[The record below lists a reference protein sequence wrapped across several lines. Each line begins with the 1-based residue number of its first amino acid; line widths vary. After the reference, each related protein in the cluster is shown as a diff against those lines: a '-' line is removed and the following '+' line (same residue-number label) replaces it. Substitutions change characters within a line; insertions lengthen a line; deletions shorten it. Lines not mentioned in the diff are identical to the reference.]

1 MARKTM
7 TLEHIDYSL
16 ARWKTRLKRAMTAID
31 KLEKQRKRLVKAQ
44 TDLAVAPPTATRP
57 VRRDILQQTGEGD
70 MVIKKVEPP
79 KPYGEVLDEMDHQAK
94 YQPAVEDE
102 IPSFLRRQSPDPI
115 AEQIRKEQAETKK
128 KKAQGRIA
136 KMKAKQSGETK
147 RMPLTGKAA
156 LQAIRNG

>member
-1 MARKTM
+1 M

-16 ARWKTRLKRAMTAID
+16 SRWKTRLKRAMTAID

-57 VRRDILQQTGEGD
+57 VSRDILQQTGEGD
-70 MVIKKVEPP
+70 IVIKKVEPTPP
-79 KPYGEVLDEMDHQAK
+79 K
-94 YQPAVEDE
+94 VEDE

-115 AEQIRKEQAETKK
+115 AEQIRREQAETKK

-147 RMPLTGKAA
+147 RMPLTGRAA
-156 LQAIRNG
+156 LEAIRGTGR